1 MLIPLPQHHPNW
13 RRLAELSAQGDPLNY
28 GTSRCAYILFSE
40 VMRHRARRVIE
51 LGTGSGE
58 STEAFLLALEL
69 TRGHLWTVDIRPR
82 DEVVGRLGKRYGK
95 RFTFHQGDSL
105 DFVATWTKG
114 KADII
119 FIDTSHTYE
128 QTLRELELFAP
139 LLKEDGTIYLHDALS
154 HITYSD
160 PQYGVMK
167 AIETYR
173 EQNPGW
179 TFKVFYTPYG
189 LGEMKR
195 K

>member
-13 RRLAELSAQGDPLNY
+13 RRLAELSAQGDSVSY
-28 GTSRCAYILFSE
+28 GTSRCAYIFFSE
-40 VMRHRARRVIE
+40 VMRQRARKVIE

-58 STEAFLLALEL
+58 SAEAFLLALEL
-69 TRGHLWTVDIRPR
+69 TRGHLWTVDIRQR
-82 DEVVGRLGKRYGK
+82 DEVIDRLRKRYGK
-95 RFTFHQGDSL
+95 RFIFYKGDSL
-105 DFVATWTKG
+105 DFVKEWDKG
-114 KADII
+114 KVDII

-128 QTLRELELFAP
+128 QTLRELEVYTP
-139 LLKEDGTIYLHDALS
+139 LLKEDGTIYLHDVLA

-179 TFKVFYTPYG
+179 EFKVFYTPYG

>member
-1 MLIPLPQHHPNW
+1 MLIPLPKQHPNW
-13 RRLAELSAQGDPLNY
+13 MRLAELSVQGDPMSY
-28 GTSRCAYILFSE
+28 GTSRCAYIFFSE
-40 VMRHRARRVIE
+40 VMRQRARKVIE

-58 STEAFLLALEL
+58 SAEAFLLALEL
-69 TRGHLWTVDIRPR
+69 TRGHLWTVDIRIR
-82 DEVVGRLGKRYGK
+82 NKVTKRLRERYGK
-95 RFTFHQGDSL
+95 RFTFYKGDSL
-105 DFVATWTKG
+105 DFAEEWDKG

-128 QTLRELELFAP
+128 QTLKELEAFTP
-139 LLKEDGTIYLHDALS
+139 LLKKDGVIYLHDTLA

-167 AIETYR
+167 AIETYL
-173 EQNPGW
+173 QDNSGW
-179 TFKVFYTPYG
+179 KFKNFYTPYG